1 MKASQKKC
9 SRYSLDFNVL
19 HPIRSYMSWNQGL
32 CYDESL
38 HCLADNTAT
47 LYENHLINPFNPV
60 LLMSVVNSIIM
71 SMSQPIMLI
80 TWVIYFVFRNKTMGT
95 GAFSEKFHACKQ
107 NPNH

>member
-19 HPIRSYMSWNQGL
+19 HLIRSYMSWNQGL
-32 CYDESL
+32 CSDESL
-38 HCLADNTAT
+38 HCLADSTST

-80 TWVIYFVFRNKTMGT
+80 T
-95 GAFSEKFHACKQ
+95 
-107 NPNH
+107 